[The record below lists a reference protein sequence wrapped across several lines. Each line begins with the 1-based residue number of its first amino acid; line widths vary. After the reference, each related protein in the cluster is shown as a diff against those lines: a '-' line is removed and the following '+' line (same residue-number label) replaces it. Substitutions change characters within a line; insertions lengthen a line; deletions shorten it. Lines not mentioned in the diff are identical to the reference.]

1 MLTVFVHVKCACHSS
16 KTSFSSLSLS
26 CVSFSPFV
34 LSLSTPGLA
43 SCLGSTSKEAEAA
56 KYIWKLHQPS
66 HPLFSFWTSISR
78 HAHTHTHS
86 TTDRKFPRQHQSKCF
101 ISICLLCKCVCV
113 YLWTHA
119 ESKVR
124 LEPHLVS
131 VNLNLTSEWFHKL
144 SLCVNQPKH
153 KQTVLT
159 TSVTNSVTS
168 EHSQTLLNSLDQLT
182 VVIACLFS
190 GFKGGGSQQD
200 SQDWPAGYQLNTNS
214 TKQLNYLRTANNFR
228 LFFIQYT
235 EPYTSVLY

>member
-34 LSLSTPGLA
+34 LSLSTPDLA
-43 SCLGSTSKEAEAA
+43 LCLGSTNKEAEAA

-78 HAHTHTHS
+78 HTHTRR
-86 TTDRKFPRQHQSKCF
+86 TTDRKFPRQQQSKCF

-119 ESKVR
+119 ESKVS

-131 VNLNLTSEWFHKL
+131 MKLSLTSEWFSTSSVFMCQSTKTQTDCADNIGHKICHDWTL
-144 SLCVNQPKH
+144 
-153 KQTVLT
+153 
-159 TSVTNSVTS
+159 TNSAEQLRS
-168 EHSQTLLNSLDQLT
+168 AYSGYSL
-182 VVIACLFS
+182 
-190 GFKGGGSQQD
+190 
-200 SQDWPAGYQLNTNS
+200 
-214 TKQLNYLRTANNFR
+214 
-228 LFFIQYT
+228 
-235 EPYTSVLY
+235 SVFWF